1 MTKVKKPIYR
11 ETVGGGIFSL
21 GKNRAV
27 IVSIEPPNVLGFRL
41 KGQRKTVYLTAEG
54 CFMQAMKA
62 QLIHEKREKAKERKN
77 RKKSKLR

>member
-11 ETVGGGIFSL
+11 ETVSGGIFSL
-21 GKNRAV
+21 GKNRPV

-54 CFMQAMKA
+54 CFMQAMSA
-62 QLIHEKREKAKERKN
+62 QLSHEKREKAKD
-77 RKKSKLR
+77 RKKRRKVKRR